1 MAAALAAD
9 LTCPLSQE
17 IMTDPVIA
25 ADGHTY
31 ERAMIAEWL
40 RVNPSSPLTREPL
53 TSTQLIPNHTLKKVI
68 EEWNLQTSPRSVISS
83 PHLLEGDA
91 IGAEELERVKQLV
104 YNAYSSSDE
113 VMLVSGVARIQNQHL
128 TRAFDRCKARL
139 GGRVKRLFHGTLK
152 QSADS
157 IAAEGF
163 RIPESNERDDPLQE
177 TGQLTFGKAIYFSER
192 AELAC
197 DFGDATLVIA
207 DVVLGREW
215 RAEQSLPYLDSE
227 LMREKRKDSVHFDRT
242 QEYACY
248 KTEQA
253 VPVYVVS
260 YKLVSRDAF
269 GEQYDR
275 ATLEARYASMADAAS
290 LDWGLALR
298 HVGPDGRSRERHAAL
313 RKLGD
318 CCRDDQANMCR
329 RLSNGL
335 LEALRDQCLTLDAAE
350 QDAPVTW
357 LALRLCWNAAYR
369 RESMQRHLVE
379 AVGASTFIAL
389 LSHWN
394 NDVVDRAAGVIL
406 NLSQLSSS
414 ARGALWSAGAPMAL
428 ARLVSRN
435 SERFLQADANGSA
448 GLGEAPVPHC
458 LGAIA
463 NLAFAADTRAKFLR
477 SDELREFLVEVAEP
491 LMDSWSEDVRDEA
504 TRVFTCL
511 IAGGTAPADWI
522 QNGGAEVFQ
531 KSVSLAD

>member
-1 MAAALAAD
+1 M
-9 LTCPLSQE
+9 S
-17 IMTDPVIA
+17 
-25 ADGHTY
+25 
-31 ERAMIAEWL
+31 
-40 RVNPSSPLTREPL
+40 PS
-53 TSTQLIPNHTLKKVI
+53 
-68 EEWNLQTSPRSVISS
+68 SVISS
-83 PHLLEGDA
+83 PYLMEGGA
-91 IGAEELERVKQLV
+91 IGTEELERVKQLV

-113 VMLVSGVARIQNQHL
+113 IMLVSGVARIQNQHL
-128 TRAFDRCKARL
+128 TNAFDRCKTRL

-192 AELAC
+192 ADLAC

-215 RAEQSLPYLDSE
+215 RAEQSLPHLDND

-275 ATLEARYASMADAAS
+275 ATLEARYASMVDAAS

-318 CCRDDQANMCR
+318 CCRDDQVNMCNLG
-329 RLSNGL
+329 LSDGL

-350 QDAPVTW
+350 RDAPVTW

-369 RESMQRHLVE
+369 RQSMQRQLVKT
-379 AVGASTFIAL
+379 VGASTFVAL
-389 LSHWN
+389 LRHWN

-414 ARGALWSAGAPMAL
+414 ARSAFWSAGAPMEL

-435 SERFLQADANGSA
+435 SERFLQADASESA
-448 GLGEAPVPHC
+448 GLGDAPVPHC

-522 QNGGAEVFQ
+522 SNGGAEVFQ